1 MTLHDEGAGT
11 PGQRNAGRYTM
22 SNALQTTAGTKIR
35 AAAAGQRRRVCAGV
49 LVLLL
54 AGLGLQGCAGTARGK
69 AGSTY
74 DYDPQLTVED
84 ASRSPADAWV
94 IVRYPAMIDSTADAA
109 WKDGYARQ
117 AIGGRLRNDGWT
129 RFDADAIAEGAI
141 AKSNFYAMSL
151 YQALR
156 EELPPDTVLLSP
168 HLVTTDDDGALV
180 TEPMLA
186 TESIPSVLTI
196 DFMTYS
202 FPDPEKMMDSPP
214 LTFGDMVTPLAVVHA
229 DHWLRPATN
238 GLILA
243 STDLVDAAW
252 QQSAAIADEE
262 FAGRLAFRP
271 IDDSRSLDFARLL
284 NGDVPK
290 VQVPIKPV
298 RSDRA
303 DLAAIERYPL
313 EKIRMDGEQV
323 LGWKDEPTDN
333 PFRTSFADGVSSRI
347 ERALSHFDHD
357 RATFSDRQ
365 KLLASFDPE
374 LAFAFLAHREDES
387 VRARLALAEK
397 LVEAER
403 RFLAAQ
409 SERIY
414 AGVFEGAYGRSMR
427 EMIAAEQRNLEERR
441 TIAVRQNVATAVAIL
456 AMAGAAYAGSDVW
469 DGGSY
474 DAGKALIS
482 DALMLGSFAAVETAI
497 AANQLGDKVGEG
509 FLSQMAPALTE
520 QITVQ
525 VRLAEGTQ
533 EISARDYAAFR
544 EQTLALYQSRV
555 RSLTVDIQTNCTFRH
570 PEASSQGRWYG
581 ECRNGL
587 ATGRGYGVVRTDEGR
602 QIEFLG
608 DARSGTANG
617 QGAMIFHDPGLVG
630 AVYLEGEFQDGRPHG
645 LLRVDTAGQ
654 TTAYRRYEE
663 GVDRGRGDPD
673 DWRAFPFQ

>member
-1 MTLHDEGAGT
+1 
-11 PGQRNAGRYTM
+11 M
-22 SNALQTTAGTKIR
+22 SNSKPPRNTVCASARNVRRFRGAPLR
-35 AAAAGQRRRVCAGV
+35 AACLFVA
-49 LVLLL
+49 L
-54 AGLGLQGCAGTARGK
+54 AGLLLQGCAGTARGK
-69 AGSTY
+69 AESAYG
-74 DYDPQLTVED
+74 YDPTFAVED

-94 IVRYPAMIDSTADAA
+94 VVRYPAMIDSDADAA
-109 WKDGYARQ
+109 WKDAYARQ
-117 AIGGRLRNDGWT
+117 AIGGRVDNDGWT
-129 RFDADAIAEGAI
+129 SFDADAIAEGAI

-151 YQALR
+151 YRALR

-168 HLVTTDDDGALV
+168 HLVTTDENGALV

-196 DFMTYS
+196 DFVTYS

-243 STDLVDAAW
+243 SEDLVASAW
-252 QQSAAIADEE
+252 QQSSEIADEE

-271 IDDSRSLDFARLL
+271 IDDARSLDFARFL
-284 NGDVPK
+284 NGDVPQ
-290 VQVPIKPV
+290 VQVPTKPV
-298 RSDRA
+298 RSDRPE
-303 DLAAIERYPL
+303 LAAVERYPL

-323 LGWKDEPTDN
+323 TGWPNDPAQN
-333 PFRTSFADGVSSRI
+333 PFRTSFADGVSSRV
-347 ERALSHFDHD
+347 ERALSNFDHD

-374 LAFAFLAHREDES
+374 LAFAFLAHSEDES

-397 LVEAER
+397 LIEAER

-427 EMIAAEQRNLEERR
+427 EMIAAEQRNLDQRR
-441 TIAVRQNVATAVAIL
+441 EIAVRQNVATAVAIL

-474 DAGKALIS
+474 DAGKALLS
-482 DALMLGSFAAVETAI
+482 DALILGSFAAVETAI
-497 AANQLGDKVGEG
+497 AANQLGDQVGEG

-525 VRLAEGTQ
+525 VRLAEGTR
-533 EISARDYAAFR
+533 EISARDYATFR

-555 RSLTVDIQTNCTFRH
+555 RSLTVDIETDCTYRH

-581 ECRNGL
+581 ACLNGL
-587 ATGRGYGVVRTDEGR
+587 ATGRGYGVVRTDAGR
-602 QIEFLG
+602 HVEFLG

-617 QGAMIFHDPGLVG
+617 QGAMILHEPGLVG
-630 AVYLEGEFQDGRPHG
+630 AVYYEGGFRDGRPHG
-645 LLRVDTAGQ
+645 EVRVEVAGQ
-654 TTAYRRYEE
+654 NTAWRRYED
-663 GVDRGRGDPD
+663 GVDRGRGDPEA
-673 DWRAFPFQ
+673 WRAFPFQ

>member
-1 MTLHDEGAGT
+1 MSDTLMAQATVKPRSAGGVRPWRT
-11 PGQRNAGRYTM
+11 GVA
-22 SNALQTTAGTKIR
+22 
-35 AAAAGQRRRVCAGV
+35 V
-49 LVLLL
+49 LVLAL

-69 AGSTY
+69 AESTY
-74 DYDPQLTVED
+74 DYDPLFTVED
-84 ASRSPADAWV
+84 ESRSPADAWV
-94 IVRYPAMIDSTADAA
+94 VVRYPAMIDSAADAA
-109 WKDGYARQ
+109 WKDAYANQ
-117 AIGGRLRNDGWT
+117 VIGGRVRDDGWT
-129 RFDADAIAEGAI
+129 SFDADAIAESVI

-156 EELPPDTVLLSP
+156 AELPPDTVLLSP
-168 HLVTTDDDGALV
+168 HLVTTDADGALV

-243 STDLVDAAW
+243 SEDLLEPAW
-252 QQSAAIADEE
+252 QQSVEIADEE
-262 FAGRLAFRP
+262 FSGRLAFRP
-271 IDDSRSLDFARLL
+271 IDDSRSLDFARFL
-284 NGDVPK
+284 NGDVPQI
-290 VQVPIKPV
+290 QVPSKPV

-323 LGWKDEPTDN
+323 TGWKDDPSQD
-333 PFRTSFADGVSSRI
+333 PFRASFADGVSSRV

-374 LAFAFLAHREDES
+374 LAFAFLAHSEDES

-397 LVEAER
+397 LIAAER

-427 EMIAAEQRNLEERR
+427 EMIAAEQKNLEQRR
-441 TIAVRQNVATAVAIL
+441 EIAVRQNVATAVAIL
-456 AMAGAAYAGSDVW
+456 AMAGAAYVGSDVW
-469 DGGSY
+469 NNGNY

-482 DALMLGSFAAVETAI
+482 DALLLGSFAAVETAI
-497 AANQLGDKVGEG
+497 AANRLGDTVGEG

-555 RSLTVDIQTNCTFRH
+555 RSLTVDIRTDCTFRH
-570 PEASSQGRWYG
+570 PEASAQGRWYG
-581 ECRNGL
+581 NCLNGL
-587 ATGRGYGVVRTDEGR
+587 AVGRGYGVVRTDEGR

-608 DARSGTANG
+608 EARAGTANG
-617 QGAMIFHDPGLVG
+617 LGAMIFHEPGLVG
-630 AVYLEGEFQDGRPHG
+630 AAYLEGEFLDGLPHG
-645 LLRVDTAGQ
+645 QLRVDLAGQ
-654 TTAYRRYEE
+654 TTAWRRYEN
-663 GVDRGRGDPD
+663 GVDQGRGDPD
-673 DWRAFPFQ
+673 AWQPFPFQ

>member
-1 MTLHDEGAGT
+1 MNDNPDIPALAETGHDAGGTRELPNRGAA
-11 PGQRNAGRYTM
+11 PG
-22 SNALQTTAGTKIR
+22 
-35 AAAAGQRRRVCAGV
+35 RRRSLGMALM
-49 LVLLL
+49 LVTL
-54 AGLGLQGCAGTARGK
+54 AGLLLQGCAGTARGK
-69 AGSTY
+69 AGSAY
-74 DYDPQLTVED
+74 DYDPLLSVED

-94 IVRYPAMIDSTADAA
+94 IVRYPAMIDSAADAA
-109 WKDGYARQ
+109 WKDAYANR

-129 RFDADAIAEGAI
+129 SFDADAIAEGAI

-156 EELPPDTVLLSP
+156 DELPPDTVLLSP
-168 HLVTTDDDGALV
+168 HLVTTDADGALV

-243 STDLVDAAW
+243 SEDLMNAAW
-252 QQSAAIADEE
+252 QQSALIADEE

-271 IDDSRSLDFARLL
+271 IDDRRSLDFTGFL
-284 NGDVPK
+284 NGDIPEA
-290 VQVPIKPV
+290 QAPTKPV
-298 RSDRA
+298 RSDRP
-303 DLAAIERYPL
+303 DLAAVESYPL
-313 EKIRMDGEQV
+313 EKIRMDGEMTSN
-323 LGWKDEPTDN
+323 WKDDPSLN
-333 PFRTSFADGVSSRI
+333 PFRASFADGVTSRV
-347 ERALSHFDHD
+347 ERALGHFDHD

-374 LAFAFLAHREDES
+374 LAFAFLAHSQDES

-397 LVEAER
+397 LIEAER

-414 AGVFEGAYGRSMR
+414 AGVFEGAYGSSMR
-427 EMIAAEQRNLEERR
+427 EMIAAEQRNLEQRR
-441 TIAVRQNVATAVAIL
+441 DIAVRQNVATAVAIL

-469 DGGSY
+469 DNGSY

-482 DALMLGSFAAVETAI
+482 DALLLGSFAAVETAI
-497 AANQLGDKVGEG
+497 AANQLGDQVGEG

-555 RSLTVDIQTNCTFRH
+555 RSLTVDIQTDCTFRH
-570 PEASSQGRWYG
+570 PDASAQGRWYG
-581 ECRNGL
+581 ACRNGL
-587 ATGRGYGVVRTDEGR
+587 ATGRGYGVVRTDAGR

-608 DARSGTANG
+608 DARSGAANG
-617 QGAMIFHDPGLVG
+617 LGAMIFHEPGLVG
-630 AVYLEGEFQDGRPHG
+630 AVYLEGEFRDGLPHG
-645 LLRVDTAGQ
+645 QLRVDLAGQ
-654 TTAYRRYEE
+654 TTAYRRYEQ

-673 DWRAFPFQ
+673 AWRAFPFQ

>member
-1 MTLHDEGAGT
+1 MKHRMDPTGL
-11 PGQRNAGRYTM
+11 
-22 SNALQTTAGTKIR
+22 TAGGLDRTGCTARPGTSAKRRHR
-35 AAAAGQRRRVCAGV
+35 AFLAVI
-49 LVLLL
+49 LL
-54 AGLGLQGCAGTARGK
+54 ASAGLLLQGCAGTARGK
-69 AGSTY
+69 AESAY
-74 DYDPQLTVED
+74 NYDPLLSVED
-84 ASRSPADAWV
+84 DSRSPADAWV
-94 IVRYPAMIDSTADAA
+94 IVRYPAMIDSDADVA
-109 WKDGYARQ
+109 WKDAYLRQ
-117 AIGGRLRNDGWT
+117 AIGGRLRDDGWT
-129 RFDADAIAEGAI
+129 RFDADAIAEGTI

-168 HLVTTDDDGALV
+168 HLVTTDADGALV

-243 STDLVDAAW
+243 SEDLVNTAW
-252 QQSAAIADEE
+252 QQSSLIADEE
-262 FAGRLAFRP
+262 FSGRLAFRP
-271 IDDSRSLDFARLL
+271 IDDTRSLDFARFL
-284 NGDVPK
+284 NGDVPE
-290 VQVPIKPV
+290 VQVPTKPV
-298 RSDRA
+298 RSDRPE
-303 DLAAIERYPL
+303 LAAIERYPL
-313 EKIRMDGEQV
+313 EKIRMDGEQTAA
-323 LGWKDEPTDN
+323 WKDDPSQN
-333 PFRTSFADGVSSRI
+333 PFRTSFADGVSSRV
-347 ERALSHFDHD
+347 ERALAHFDHD

-365 KLLASFDPE
+365 KMLASFDPE
-374 LAFAFLAHREDES
+374 LAFAFLGHREDES

-397 LVEAER
+397 LIEAER

-427 EMIAAEQRNLEERR
+427 EMIAAEQRNLEQRR
-441 TIAVRQNVATAVAIL
+441 DIAVRQNVATAVAIL

-482 DALMLGSFAAVETAI
+482 DALLLGSFAAVETAI
-497 AANQLGDKVGEG
+497 AANQLGDQVGEG

-525 VRLAEGTQ
+525 VRLAEGTR
-533 EISARDYAAFR
+533 EISARDYAEFR

-555 RSLTVDIQTNCTFRH
+555 RSLTVDIQTDCTFRH
-570 PEASSQGRWYG
+570 PEASTQGRWYG

-587 ATGRGYGVVRTDEGR
+587 ATGRGYGVVRTDGGR
-602 QIEFLG
+602 SIEFLG

-617 QGAMIFHDPGLVG
+617 RGAMIFHEAGLVG
-630 AVYLEGEFQDGRPHG
+630 AVYLEGEFRDGLPHG
-645 LLRVDTAGQ
+645 ELRVDIAGQ
-654 TTAYRRYEE
+654 ATAYRRYEA

-673 DWRAFPFQ
+673 AWQAFPFQ